1 MTARTIC
8 SPRLGLTGIH
18 TGRTIPGLHVTGSL
32 HGLFGA
38 GASLSSV
45 RLLYSSEGISEGVM
59 EGGRDGSSRW
69 DSGEQDGGKERT
81 RTRLRKRIEERR
93 EENGAMISLLKR
105 LLEFRGGEEIK
116 EVIEHG
122 EEPARQGTWG
132 EKREEKR
139 L

>member
-1 MTARTIC
+1 
-8 SPRLGLTGIH
+8 
-18 TGRTIPGLHVTGSL
+18 
-32 HGLFGA
+32 
-38 GASLSSV
+38 
-45 RLLYSSEGISEGVM
+45 M

-81 RTRLRKRIEERR
+81 RTRLRKRTEERR

-122 EEPARQGTWG
+122 ERNQPARGPG
-132 EKREEKR
+132 ETRVKKRDFNGKQSKRKGICKCHHQKNKSHAALEEQHSQSNINISR
-139 L
+139 LQLCAEQLLLAFIAE